1 MLKCDNGDI
10 LNLKLSKDGKVL
22 IDNSRLKKQESK
34 SSLSNIQAYL
44 RYENKLKLL
53 EYPKTVSG

>member
-34 SSLSNIQAYL
+34 AGLSNIQAYL

-53 EYPKTVSG
+53 EYPKNS

>member
-22 IDNSRLKKQESK
+22 IDNSRLKKHESNT
-34 SSLSNIQAYL
+34 SLSNIQAYL

-53 EYPKTVSG
+53 EYPKNS

>member
-1 MLKCDNGDI
+1 MLRSNNGDI

-22 IDNSRLKKQESK
+22 IDNSRLKKPENK
-34 SSLSNIQAYL
+34 SSLSNVQAYL

-53 EYPKTVSG
+53 EYPKNS